1 MQKLV
6 SACLLL
12 IVLAVL
18 QTKAFAGALNCKFK
32 NSTVENIQTIQLKD
46 ESLIINQ
53 ELEIP
58 LEKNK
63 VKCGNFGRQDR
74 FDGNALG
81 YQVILKSC
89 SEEAKLAGHLIDSRL
104 EQVAEVVCDEIL

>member
-1 MQKLV
+1 MQKLM

-12 IVLAVL
+12 IVLAFL
-18 QTKAFAGALNCKFK
+18 QTKAFALNCKFK
-32 NSTVENIQTIQLKD
+32 NSKVENIQSLQIQN

-58 LEKNK
+58 LEKNR
-63 VKCGNFGRQDR
+63 VRCGNFGRQDR

-89 SEEAKLAGHLIDSRL
+89 TDEAKLSGHLIDSRL
-104 EQVAEVVCDEIL
+104 EQVAEVICDETI

>member
-1 MQKLV
+1 MQKLM

-32 NSTVENIQTIQLKD
+32 NSKVENIQSIQLQD
-46 ESLIINQ
+46 EFLVINN

-63 VKCGNFGRQDR
+63 VKCGNLGRQDR
-74 FDGNALG
+74 FDGSALG

-104 EQVAEVVCDEIL
+104 EQVAELVCDEAI